1 MLKLSNIPKPLVEA
15 ILSLQEA
22 QAQYE
27 RIKMEYKEE
36 PLLRDFYLNSAE
48 ELITYLKEHI
58 KYLNES
64 VLGIENVESIKDTPE
79 VWIRLEGAGYDGKAP
94 IGVVGNFLQKLSN
107 ANRVA
112 VNMISKI
119 SQMGEDVQDSLNK
132 FATFDLVATAEGSMK
147 LGLKRTE
154 FALNLE
160 QEQLDLFYGDDF
172 YDDSEK
178 QNLEDFKYVPINAI
192 ELINKT
198 IESVENPSVLENLK
212 QTYGEIHLQKLL
224 HYTKEILPSNR
235 SSYDSISIEFNKP
248 VDKPVI
254 KATKD
259 IRKKMHDLEKALL
272 KESQY
277 VESKGLV
284 RAVDIDKNQL
294 ILRPFKYNGVRI
306 DEIICEVNPTIVRD
320 ERFKELIDQIIEFKG
335 ILYFNQ
341 EEIPTKLKIEEL
353 LDNL

>member
-1 MLKLSNIPKPLVEA
+1 MSNIPEPLVEA

-22 QAQYE
+22 QAHYE
-27 RIKMEYKEE
+27 RIKTEYKEE

-48 ELITYLKEHI
+48 ELIMYLKEHI

-64 VLGIENVESIKDTPE
+64 ELGIENFEPLKDTPE

-94 IGVVGNFLQKLSN
+94 IGVLGNFLQKLSS

-119 SQMGEDVQDSLNK
+119 SQLEEEIQDSLNK

-160 QEQLDLFYGDDF
+160 QDQLDLFYGDNF
-172 YDDSEK
+172 YEDDEK
-178 QNLEDFKYVPINAI
+178 QSLEDFKYVPINAI
-192 ELINKT
+192 KLVNKT
-198 IESVENPSVLENLK
+198 IESVENPSVLEELK
-212 QTYGEIHLQKLL
+212 QIYGEIHLQKLL

-235 SSYDSISIEFNKP
+235 SSYETISIEFNNA
-248 VDKPVI
+248 VEAPVI
-254 KATKD
+254 RATKE
-259 IRKKMHDLEKALL
+259 IRRKMNELEKALL

-277 VESKGLV
+277 IESKGLV

-294 ILRPFKYNGVRI
+294 ILRPFKYNGVRV
-306 DEIICEVNPTIVRD
+306 DEIICEVNPTIIRD

-335 ILYFNQ
+335 IIYFNQ

-353 LDNL
+353 LET